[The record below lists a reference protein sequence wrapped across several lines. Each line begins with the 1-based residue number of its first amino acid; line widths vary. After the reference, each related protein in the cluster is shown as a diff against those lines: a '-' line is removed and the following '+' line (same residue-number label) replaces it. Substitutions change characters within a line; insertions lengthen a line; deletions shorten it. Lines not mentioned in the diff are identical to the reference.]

1 MSKVSSKINQIKRK
15 LDLISGLDDDV
26 ILNYVN
32 KIYLMVDMTVKDI
45 DLYLKE
51 DGLNGT
57 VFSKN
62 NRRDRGV
69 L

>member
-32 KIYLMVDMTVKDI
+32 KIYLMVDMTVKEI

-62 NRRDRGV
+62 NRRDRGA

>member
-1 MSKVSSKINQIKRK
+1 MSKVSSKINKIKRK

-32 KIYLMVDMTVKDI
+32 KIYLMVDMTVKEI

-51 DGLNGT
+51 DGSNGT

-62 NRRDRGV
+62 NRRDRGT

>member
-1 MSKVSSKINQIKRK
+1 MSKVSSKINKIKRK

-32 KIYLMVDMTVKDI
+32 KIYLMVDMTVKEI

-62 NRRDRGV
+62 NRRDRGA